1 MPPPVDA
8 ILHLQVATDQAIR
21 LDHFLAETR
30 PEISRARWQNL
41 IRDGL
46 VRVNGST
53 AKPNRTL
60 RRLDEIVCT
69 LPAPVE
75 LAAQPEDIPLD
86 ILFEDS
92 DLLVLNKPA
101 GLVVHPAPGHQSGT
115 LVNALLHHCADLAGI
130 GGALRPGIVHR
141 LDRDTSGCLLVAKND
156 ATSLALTN
164 QFRARE
170 VAKTY
175 LALVWGAPRPPA
187 GTIHT
192 RIARHPQQRK
202 KMTSLPLHGS
212 AVRRQAEA
220 DEGDED
226 DERTPHGREA
236 ITHYR
241 TEQVLGPTSLLRI
254 TIETGRTHQI
264 RVHLAHQRHP
274 VVGDTTYGRARAAVL
289 PAPVER
295 QMLHAAELTFTHPRT
310 GERKKM
316 VAPLPPDFQ
325 NLLNALRAGAHQP

>member
-1 MPPPVDA
+1 MPQPDDT
-8 ILHLQVATDQAIR
+8 IIRLHYPTDVTAR
-21 LDHFLAETR
+21 LDHYLAEVR
-30 PEISRARWQNL
+30 PEVSRARWQSL
-41 IRDGL
+41 IRDGH
-46 VRVNGST
+46 VQVNGRT
-53 AKPNRTL
+53 VKPNCSLHRQ
-60 RRLDEIVCT
+60 DEIVYT

-75 LAAQPEDIPLD
+75 AVALPEDIPLD
-86 ILFEDS
+86 ILFEDP

-101 GLVVHPAPGHQSGT
+101 GLVVHPAPGHHSGT
-115 LVNALLHHCADLAGI
+115 LVNALLHHCQDLAGI
-130 GGALRPGIVHR
+130 GGTLRPGIVHR
-141 LDRDTSGCLLVAKND
+141 LDRDTSGCLIVAKND
-156 ATSLALTN
+156 ATSQALTS
-164 QFRARE
+164 QFRSRE

-202 KMTSLPLHGS
+202 KMTSLPLLGR
-212 AVRRQAEA
+212 AVRRAAEM
-220 DEGDED
+220 ED
-226 DERTPHGREA
+226 DDDEERTPHGREA
-236 ITHYR
+236 ITHFR
-241 TEQVLGPTSLLRI
+241 TEQVLGPVSLLRV

-310 GERKKM
+310 GERKTM
-316 VAPLPPDFQ
+316 TAPLPADFQ
-325 NLLNALRAGAHQP
+325 NLLTALRATEKSA